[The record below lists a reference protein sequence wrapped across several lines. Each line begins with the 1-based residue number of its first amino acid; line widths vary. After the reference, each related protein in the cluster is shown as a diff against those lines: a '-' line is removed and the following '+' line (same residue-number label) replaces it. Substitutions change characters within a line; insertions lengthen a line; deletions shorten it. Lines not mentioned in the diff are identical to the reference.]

1 MMKSWICA
9 VLVFLMVFGNA
20 SVCHAVGYPQALEE
34 NHMQV
39 CELRATRHFGF
50 SVKANG
56 KYYIANALSLEAG
69 DTVRINATY
78 SPVSANIYIGL
89 VDENGKFYYVRPTN
103 GQINVTLGIEKRGDY
118 RLAVVNNSANTV
130 SISGN
135 VYY

>member
-56 KYYIANALSLEAG
+56 KYYIANALSLENG
-69 DTVRINATY
+69 GRHTSRHG
-78 SPVSANIYIGL
+78 SMKRCL
-89 VDENGKFYYVRPTN
+89 V
-103 GQINVTLGIEKRGDY
+103 ISLG
-118 RLAVVNNSANTV
+118 S
-130 SISGN
+130 
-135 VYY
+135 